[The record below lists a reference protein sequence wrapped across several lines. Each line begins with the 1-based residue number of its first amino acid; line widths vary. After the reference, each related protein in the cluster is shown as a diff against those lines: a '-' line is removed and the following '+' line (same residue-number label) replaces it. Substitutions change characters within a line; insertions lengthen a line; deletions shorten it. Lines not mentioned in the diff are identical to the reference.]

1 MTGLTG
7 PCGIVA
13 REGVSKK
20 VEAAGVR
27 RIRLHDGRHTACT
40 LMHLAGVPAAII
52 SQWAGHHSV
61 AFTMATYVH
70 GQDDALSLGAATLG
84 ALYSARDSA

>member
-1 MTGLTG
+1 M
-7 PCGIVA
+7 
-13 REGVSKK
+13 
-20 VEAAGVR
+20 R
-27 RIRLHDGRHTACT
+27 RIRLHDGRHTAST

-52 SQWAGHHSV
+52 SQWAGHNSV